1 MTRSDFE
8 HIAAQL
14 RPLML
19 RVALDFFGATDEAED
34 VTQEAQLAL
43 WRYCERIDSERNV
56 EGLAVRVT
64 KNCCVSWHRRHHSL
78 PTVTDSSPSVTA
90 SALSPS
96 PHELLEAKDA
106 QTLLAEALARL
117 TAIPTPR
124 DESDVL
130 FHATH
135 VYYDKDGRMLVQL
148 LARRTEYEDGDYRSL
163 YLYYIDE
170 GYDGAGIPQAARM
183 TGKDLP
189 ALGGGWYWWSRREHR
204 G

>member
-43 WRYCERIDSERNV
+43 WRYCERIDSGRNV

-64 KNCCVSWHRRHHSL
+64 KNCCVSWHRRHHFL
-78 PTVTDSSPSVTA
+78 PVVTDSSPSVTA

-117 TAIPTPR
+117 EPRERQLFEMRQLQGLTLDEIAAQTGIQKSSVKSMISTARKKLLT
-124 DESDVL
+124 EL
-130 FHATH
+130 
-135 VYYDKDGRMLVQL
+135 KQL
-148 LARRTEYEDGDYRSL
+148 LR
-163 YLYYIDE
+163 
-170 GYDGAGIPQAARM
+170 Q
-183 TGKDLP
+183 
-189 ALGGGWYWWSRREHR
+189 
-204 G
+204 

>member
-1 MTRSDFE
+1 MKRIVKLLCLAF
-8 HIAAQL
+8 IMAL
-14 RPLML
+14 VLMPARIL
-19 RVALDFFGATDEAED
+19 ATDARVVDDASLLSQQEYDALTDALDE
-34 VTQEAQLAL
+34 
-43 WRYCERIDSERNV
+43 ISERQQ
-56 EGLAVRVT
+56 
-64 KNCCVSWHRRHHSL
+64 C
-78 PTVTDSSPSVTA
+78 
-90 SALSPS
+90 
-96 PHELLEAKDA
+96 
-106 QTLLAEALARL
+106 
-117 TAIPTPR
+117 
-124 DESDVL
+124 DVL
-130 FHATH
+130 FHTTH